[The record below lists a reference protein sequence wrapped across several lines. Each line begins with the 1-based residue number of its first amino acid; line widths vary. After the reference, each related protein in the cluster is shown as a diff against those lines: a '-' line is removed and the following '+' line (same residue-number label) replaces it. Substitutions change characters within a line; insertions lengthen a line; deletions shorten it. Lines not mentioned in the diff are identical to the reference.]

1 MASVVLDDGNFAGSV
16 NQNVLVA
23 AGAKLGGAGLT
34 TSGSIVSGAT
44 VVNGNETVNG
54 TLTVVQP
61 LGGGVRT
68 AYFTDGGVGA
78 LENSVA
84 IFNDQTATSLVFND
98 SGNSGILAFE
108 GSLGTG
114 YFQTD
119 RDLRVN
125 NSTLTVI
132 QPGGGGTRTAYFTD
146 GNVGAAENSLGI
158 FTDQTSTTFV
168 FTDSGQSGNMTFE
181 GTTGLFGVSN
191 QLQFPAVQA
200 GRASAI
206 VTGTLVPVVGMT
218 NSSIVIASQEQVAG
232 ELNLTFVVDAQAG
245 GFTVVWAGGGT
256 GTFNWF
262 VARL

>member
-61 LGGGVRT
+61 QGGGTRT

-98 SGNSGILAFE
+98 SGNSGILAFA
-108 GSLGTG
+108 GSPGTG

-132 QPGGGGTRTAYFTD
+132 QPAGGGVRTAYFTD
-146 GNVGAAENSLGI
+146 GNVGVAENSLAV

-181 GTTGLFGVSN
+181 GTTGLFGFSSQVN
-191 QLQFPAVQA
+191 FPAVQA
-200 GRASAI
+200 GRALSI
-206 VTGTLVPVVGMT
+206 PTGTAINVAGMT
-218 NSSIVIASQEQVAG
+218 ANSIVIATQEQVPG
-232 ELNLTFVVDAQAG
+232 ETTKNFVVDATAG
-245 GFTVVWAGGGT
+245 FFTIVFAEAGP